1 MVTYLAITGLQI
13 QFSIVVFPN
22 VMKTKW
28 DPFKM
33 EITIFQKCWHT
44 DNIIKHPIFMS
55 NLEHVCVHFPACI

>member
-33 EITIFQKCWHT
+33 EITIFQKC
-44 DNIIKHPIFMS
+44 
-55 NLEHVCVHFPACI
+55 